1 MQRFATVLFALTLA
15 ACGQPAPDTANS
27 SGRAA
32 PAAAQVGVPEP
43 TVAPTFPSARD
54 YVGRWIGVE
63 GMFLDI
69 AATDR
74 PDRYK
79 LTMQYD
85 LDHRQTVLAKLDND
99 RLVFRRDGAEMTLVP
114 TDGVATGLKYLAGKQ
129 DCLTAGAGEGYC
141 RD

>member
-1 MQRFATVLFALTLA
+1 MRLIALLCLPLLA
-15 ACGQPAPDTANS
+15 LACSRPAPP
-27 SGRAA
+27 GGEAA
-32 PAAAQVGVPEP
+32 TTPEP
-43 TVAPTFPSARD
+43 TVAPTFPPARA
-54 YVGRWIGVE
+54 YVGRWVGIE

-74 PDRYK
+74 PDRYR

-85 LDHRQTVLAKLDND
+85 LDYRRTVMAKLDND
-99 RLVFRRDGAEMTLVP
+99 RLVFRRDGDAFTLVP

-129 DCLTAGAGEGYC
+129 DCLTVAPGEGYC